1 MVKGTPSRQVAQT
14 PWARSRSTLA
24 GSGKY
29 RPLAKALRLFV
40 QLDET
45 QSHWIPFDLYIIV
58 FHSESSVL
66 FGETGR
72 RNKYMRKNSVKN
84 RKINDEVR
92 RVLAQIISGG
102 IKDPRISPMTSVL
115 AVEVAPDLKT
125 CKAWVSVY
133 GDEDKKKETM
143 EGLKS
148 ASGFIRGE
156 LARRVNLRNTPQ
168 LQFIL
173 DDSIAYGVEMSRRID
188 DVLAADRRAEELR
201 VDEPEEE
208 NFDSSE
214 EDL

>member
-1 MVKGTPSRQVAQT
+1 
-14 PWARSRSTLA
+14 
-24 GSGKY
+24 
-29 RPLAKALRLFV
+29 
-40 QLDET
+40 
-45 QSHWIPFDLYIIV
+45 
-58 FHSESSVL
+58 
-66 FGETGR
+66 
-72 RNKYMRKNSVKN
+72 MRKNSVKN

-133 GDEDKKKETM
+133 GDDDKKKETM

-173 DDSIAYGVEMSRRID
+173 DDSIAYGVQMSRRID

-208 NFDSSE
+208 SFDSSE

>member
-1 MVKGTPSRQVAQT
+1 
-14 PWARSRSTLA
+14 
-24 GSGKY
+24 
-29 RPLAKALRLFV
+29 
-40 QLDET
+40 
-45 QSHWIPFDLYIIV
+45 
-58 FHSESSVL
+58 
-66 FGETGR
+66 
-72 RNKYMRKNSVKN
+72 MRKNSVKN

-208 NFDSSE
+208 SLDSSE

>member
-1 MVKGTPSRQVAQT
+1 
-14 PWARSRSTLA
+14 
-24 GSGKY
+24 
-29 RPLAKALRLFV
+29 
-40 QLDET
+40 
-45 QSHWIPFDLYIIV
+45 
-58 FHSESSVL
+58 
-66 FGETGR
+66 
-72 RNKYMRKNSVKN
+72 
-84 RKINDEVR
+84 
-92 RVLAQIISGG
+92 
-102 IKDPRISPMTSVL
+102 MTSVL

-133 GDEDKKKETM
+133 GDDDKKKETM

-208 NFDSSE
+208 SFDSSE

>member
-1 MVKGTPSRQVAQT
+1 
-14 PWARSRSTLA
+14 
-24 GSGKY
+24 
-29 RPLAKALRLFV
+29 
-40 QLDET
+40 
-45 QSHWIPFDLYIIV
+45 
-58 FHSESSVL
+58 
-66 FGETGR
+66 
-72 RNKYMRKNSVKN
+72 MRKNSVKN

-125 CKAWVSVY
+125 CKVWVSVY
-133 GDEDKKKETM
+133 GDDQKKKDTM

-156 LARRVNLRNTPQ
+156 LARKVNLRNTPQ

-188 DVLAADRRAEELR
+188 EVLAEDQRAESQR
-201 VDEPEEE
+201 ADEAEA
-208 NFDSSE
+208 
-214 EDL
+214 EDQSVKDPDAE

>member
-1 MVKGTPSRQVAQT
+1 
-14 PWARSRSTLA
+14 
-24 GSGKY
+24 
-29 RPLAKALRLFV
+29 
-40 QLDET
+40 
-45 QSHWIPFDLYIIV
+45 
-58 FHSESSVL
+58 
-66 FGETGR
+66 
-72 RNKYMRKNSVKN
+72 MRKNSVKN

-133 GDEDKKKETM
+133 GDEQKKQETM
-143 EGLKS
+143 EGLSS

-168 LQFIL
+168 LKFIL

-188 DVLAADRRAEELR
+188 EVRAADLRAEEMR
-201 VDEPEEE
+201 GEDSE
-208 NFDSSE
+208 NRTGEAEVFSADDKQE
-214 EDL
+214 

>member
-1 MVKGTPSRQVAQT
+1 
-14 PWARSRSTLA
+14 
-24 GSGKY
+24 
-29 RPLAKALRLFV
+29 
-40 QLDET
+40 
-45 QSHWIPFDLYIIV
+45 
-58 FHSESSVL
+58 
-66 FGETGR
+66 
-72 RNKYMRKNSVKN
+72 MRKNSVKN

-201 VDEPEEE
+201 VDEPEKES
-208 NFDSSE
+208 FDSSE

>member
-1 MVKGTPSRQVAQT
+1 
-14 PWARSRSTLA
+14 
-24 GSGKY
+24 
-29 RPLAKALRLFV
+29 
-40 QLDET
+40 
-45 QSHWIPFDLYIIV
+45 
-58 FHSESSVL
+58 
-66 FGETGR
+66 
-72 RNKYMRKNSVKN
+72 MRKNSVKN

-102 IKDPRISPMTSVL
+102 IKDPRVSPMTSVL

-125 CKAWVSVY
+125 CKVWVSVY
-133 GDEDKKKETM
+133 GDDQKKKDTM

-188 DVLAADRRAEELR
+188 EVLAEDQRAESLR
-201 VDEPEEE
+201 ADEEQTDEQPVEEP
-208 NFDSSE
+208 DA
-214 EDL
+214 